1 MRLQTLTVQHIRTH
15 RSFTIRFNDTVTLIT
30 GKNGSGKTSLLEA
43 VMIALRGSS
52 FRSADATVMQKG
64 TEWFRIDL
72 LTTEGL
78 RTVKF
83 DNRTAARKKT
93 FTIDQKVNY
102 RLVER
107 SKYPVVLFEPD
118 DLRITDGSPTRRRDY
133 LDTMISQFDSQYMTT
148 VRKYE
153 RALFQRN
160 KLLKSNYV
168 NHDTLF
174 PWNVL
179 LSEYGQLII
188 NKRRA
193 LVHSLNQIVTEVYQT
208 IAPENDAIS
217 LGYTHD
223 VDVTSGRLLHDY
235 EASYERDMMLKT
247 TTIGPH
253 RHDMSILINGD
264 KAADTAS
271 RGENRTIV
279 LSLKFIE
286 AMLVE
291 KMTGKKPII
300 LLDDVFSELDDDRQK
315 LLLKEFHENQV
326 IMTSASTKS
335 RSVRH
340 IVSLS

>member
-1 MRLQTLTVQHIRTH
+1 
-15 RSFTIRFNDTVTLIT
+15 
-30 GKNGSGKTSLLEA
+30 
-43 VMIALRGSS
+43 
-52 FRSADATVMQKG
+52 
-64 TEWFRIDL
+64 
-72 LTTEGL
+72 
-78 RTVKF
+78 
-83 DNRTAARKKT
+83 
-93 FTIDQKVNY
+93 
-102 RLVER
+102 
-107 SKYPVVLFEPD
+107 VLFEPN

-133 LDTMISQFDSQYMTT
+133 LDTMIAQFDSHYMTT
-148 VRKYE
+148 LRKYE

-160 KLLKSNYV
+160 KLLKSPGV
-168 NHDTLF
+168 HHDVLF

-179 LSEYGQLII
+179 LSEYGQTII

-208 IAPENDAIS
+208 IAPEPDTIS

-223 VDVTSGRLLHDY
+223 IDITSGRLLHDY
-235 EASYERDMMLKT
+235 ESSYERDVMLKT
-247 TTIGPH
+247 TTVGPH
-253 RHDMSILINGD
+253 RHDMSILINGE

-286 AMLVE
+286 AVIVE

-315 LLLKEFHENQV
+315 LLLKEFHDNQV

>member
-15 RSFTIRFNDTVTLIT
+15 RSYTIRFNDTVTLIT
-30 GKNGSGKTSLLEA
+30 GRNGSGKTSLLEA

-52 FRSADATVMQKG
+52 FRSSDAAVLQKDA
-64 TEWFRIDL
+64 EWYRIDL
-72 LTTEGL
+72 ATSEGL

-83 DNRTAARKKT
+83 DNRTAVRKKT
-93 FTIDQKVNY
+93 FTIDQKINY
-102 RLVER
+102 RLPER

-133 LDTMISQFDSQYMTT
+133 LDTMIAQFDTHYMATL
-148 VRKYE
+148 RKYE

-160 KLLKSNYV
+160 KLLKSAYV
-168 NHDTLF
+168 THDTLF

-179 LSEYGQLII
+179 LSEYGQVII

-193 LVHSLNQIVTEVYQT
+193 LVRSLNQIVTEVYQT
-208 IAPENDAIS
+208 IAPTQDMIA
-217 LGYTHD
+217 LGYSYD
-223 VDVTSGRLLHDY
+223 VEVTSGRLLREY
-235 EASYERDMMLKT
+235 ELSYDRDSILKT
-247 TTIGPH
+247 TTAGPH
-253 RHDMSILINGD
+253 RHDMLVLINGE
-264 KAADTAS
+264 KASDTAS

-291 KMTGKKPII
+291 KMTGRKPII
-300 LLDDVFSELDDDRQK
+300 LLDDVFSELDDERQK
-315 LLLKEFHENQV
+315 LLLKEFHDNQV

>member
-1 MRLQTLTVQHIRTH
+1 
-15 RSFTIRFNDTVTLIT
+15 
-30 GKNGSGKTSLLEA
+30 
-43 VMIALRGSS
+43 
-52 FRSADATVMQKG
+52 
-64 TEWFRIDL
+64 
-72 LTTEGL
+72 
-78 RTVKF
+78 
-83 DNRTAARKKT
+83 
-93 FTIDQKVNY
+93 
-102 RLVER
+102 
-107 SKYPVVLFEPD
+107 
-118 DLRITDGSPTRRRDY
+118 
-133 LDTMISQFDSQYMTT
+133 MISQFDSQYMTT

-160 KLLKSNYV
+160 KLLKSPSV
-168 NHDTLF
+168 NHDVLF

-179 LSEYGQLII
+179 LSEYGQVII

-208 IAPENDAIS
+208 IAPENDTIS

-223 VDVTSGRLLHDY
+223 IDVTSGRLLHEY
-235 EASYERDMMLKT
+235 ESAYERDMTLKT
-247 TTIGPH
+247 TTVGPH
-253 RHDMSILINGD
+253 RHDMSILINGE

-286 AMLVE
+286 AVLVE

-300 LLDDVFSELDDDRQK
+300 LLDDVFSELDDERQK
-315 LLLKEFHENQV
+315 LLLKEFHDNQV